1 MLKVFRFFSQRTE
14 TITSDVNMAMVI
26 NVMLFTL
33 CIDATLS
40 QYGGYRSAPA
50 PAPSAVYSGNVQP
63 QPTPSPAYSTTRRP
77 PTTSK

>member
-1 MLKVFRFFSQRTE
+1 MALV
-14 TITSDVNMAMVI
+14 IT
-26 NVMLFTL
+26 VMLFAL

-50 PAPSAVYSGNVQP
+50 PAPSTVYSGNVQP
-63 QPTPSPAYSTTRRP
+63 QPTPSPAYPTTRRP